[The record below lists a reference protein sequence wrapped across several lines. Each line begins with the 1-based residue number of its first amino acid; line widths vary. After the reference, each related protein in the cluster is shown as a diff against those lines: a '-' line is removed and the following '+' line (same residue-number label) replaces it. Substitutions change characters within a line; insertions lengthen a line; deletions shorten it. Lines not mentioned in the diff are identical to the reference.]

1 MKKVFTLLAV
11 VFALS
16 TTSMASATSD
26 LFALNETELNAD
38 FNELNQVEA
47 VVVETNA
54 DYNTLIAANFPTS
67 NLSASSAMATNFS
80 ISDMDWKSFAWGFC
94 CWPIGIFTVLLS
106 DKKDSDSKISFF
118 IGLGTSVVLSLISGA
133 GAASAG

>member
-1 MKKVFTLLAV
+1 MKKLFTLLAV

-26 LFALNETELNAD
+26 LFTLNETELNAD

-54 DYNTLIAANFPTS
+54 DYNTLIASNYPTS
-67 NLSASSAMATNFS
+67 NLSANSAMATNFS
-80 ISDMDWKSFAWGFC
+80 ISDMDWGSFAWGFC
-94 CWPIGIFTVLLS
+94 CWPIGIFTVLLN
-106 DKKDSDSKISFF
+106 KNKESDSKISFF
-118 IGLGTSVVLSLISGA
+118 VGLGTSVVLSLISSAATLTA
-133 GAASAG
+133 G